1 MLGYT
6 IEFLEA
12 LPIFRGLSRRHLGYV
27 LDVAPKAYFESGDNL
42 IVKNDRGDTAY
53 LILTGAARCLNFPGT
68 PAASKKIVPGCLVGE
83 LAMLVETVHSLTVQA
98 NARIRALAFRR
109 DAMKWVM
116 QQDPVIAAQIS
127 DNLLVR
133 LQSFSSDLRRLDNYL
148 AHIEESAPEDYDIR
162 ALPEPPDAARALLPH
177 PRAIPVQRLL
187 QSR

>member
-6 IEFLEA
+6 IGFLEA
-12 LPIFRGLSRRHLGYV
+12 LPIFRGLSRRHLGYI
-27 LDVAPKAYFESGDNL
+27 LDVAPKVYFEPGDNL
-42 IVKNDRGDTAY
+42 IVKNYRGDTAY

-68 PAASKKIVPGCLVGE
+68 PAASERIVPGCLVGE

-116 QQDPVIAAQIS
+116 QHDPVIAAQIS

-148 AHIEESAPEDYDIR
+148 AHIEESAPEDYNIR
-162 ALPEPPDAARALLPH
+162 ALPEPRAAARALLPH
-177 PRAIPVQRLL
+177 LPAIPLQRLL